1 MGTSNIKPT
10 FDGEPD
16 TAKGATDLSGAV
28 MTGEPPEEQA
38 SPRDKEVKIW
48 LPLIKDIFKLPELK
62 PKLEQFFIKD
72 KIKKGTQVTLNKD
85 ELEKFLDRKNKDY
98 RPFLRYYIN
107 NVFLTDAA
115 IKAAATAIAKD
126 EKSTISNNV

>member
-16 TAKGATDLSGAV
+16 TAKGATDLTGAV
-28 MTGEPPEEQA
+28 MTGEPPEEQT

-98 RPFLRYYIN
+98 RPSVELV
-107 NVFLTDAA
+107 NVTKKAHNA
-115 IKAAATAIAKD
+115 ILAVIDMYFDYK
-126 EKSTISNNV
+126 